1 MLPTLVGKH
10 MLAFSRQPAAS
21 QRSLASVID
30 MAERRETQFRSS
42 ATKLRILN
50 AARRQFAEDGY
61 ERTTIRSVATE
72 SDIDPSMVMRY
83 FGSKEGLFAAAAT
96 FDLHLPDLTAV
107 PVRQRGER
115 LAQNFVDLW
124 GRERMEGGLP
134 ILLRTAAT
142 NDSAAGR
149 ILKIFHE
156 QVLPTVAAVAPDAAA
171 KRSALIA
178 SQFLGIAYCRYV
190 VRIPELAKL
199 DDEIIV
205 SALGKTI
212 QRYLH
217 DPIGKT

>member
-10 MLAFSRQPAAS
+10 ILAFSRQPAVG

-61 ERTTIRSVATE
+61 ERTTIRSVAVK

-96 FDLHLPDLTAV
+96 FNLHLPDLTTV

-124 GRERMEGGLP
+124 GRELAEGGLP

-142 NDSAAGR
+142 NDRAAGR
-149 ILKIFHE
+149 ILKIFRE

-171 KRSALIA
+171 KRAALIA